1 MALHSS
7 WIDSLNLIK
16 WGGGEGDAKR
26 SYCEDLWKV
35 LANIFCLKLKK
46 KNSFNLSVKKEIK
59 KIILE
64 YKMSKNE
71 VNFMI
76 KNEKQQQ
83 ILLMF
88 NKYLFSINKN
98 QF

>member
-1 MALHSS
+1 
-7 WIDSLNLIK
+7 
-16 WGGGEGDAKR
+16 
-26 SYCEDLWKV
+26 
-35 LANIFCLKLKK
+35 
-46 KNSFNLSVKKEIK
+46 
-59 KIILE
+59 
-64 YKMSKNE
+64 MSKNE